1 VGFRIKG
8 VLNHLLRDYRPFSV
22 DGEKSGWTERI
33 RFSDDS
39 AWRGNQQ
46 QNAPICQAVEA
57 LSGYC
62 PLQRADTLAVK
73 GYTDAH
79 FL

>member
-1 VGFRIKG
+1 L
-8 VLNHLLRDYRPFSV
+8 LNHLVRNHRPISV
-22 DGEKSGWTERI
+22 GGEKNGWTERI

-46 QNAPICQAVEA
+46 QNAPICLAVEV